1 MNCEC
6 RIENYLYFCRK
17 IEMLEVKDAT
27 ITAGG
32 KTLVTGLSFIV
43 RDGQLACVTGA
54 EHAGKTT
61 LLRTLMGFLP
71 VEQGFVSIDGELL
84 TVRSA
89 HAFRKMM
96 VYLPQE
102 MQMLRHQLNVPEA
115 PVCEAEDYAVWNASL
130 PVVDPEPMAEPLSP
144 EEIYLLAEQTIRE
157 AGDKQILIADEP
169 AACLTPDLTERM
181 VELLLQQAAMG
192 KTVLITSRKPQLVAQ
207 AQQVIDLDTL
217 RI

>member
-1 MNCEC
+1 
-6 RIENYLYFCRK
+6 
-17 IEMLEVKDAT
+17 MLEVKDAT

-43 RDGQLACVTGA
+43 RDGPLACVTGA
-54 EHAGKTT
+54 EHSGKTT

-89 HAFRKMM
+89 HAFRSMM

-102 MQMLRHQLNVPEA
+102 MQLLRHQLNAPEA
-115 PVCEAEDYAVWNASL
+115 PVCEAETYGVWNTPL
-130 PVVDPEPMAEPLSP
+130 PVVEPEPVAAPLLP

-157 AGDKQILIADEP
+157 AGDRQILIADEP
-169 AACLTPDLTERM
+169 AAHLTPELTQRM
-181 VELLLQQAAMG
+181 MELLLQQAGMG
-192 KTVLITSRKPQLVAQ
+192 KTVLVASRKPQLVAQ